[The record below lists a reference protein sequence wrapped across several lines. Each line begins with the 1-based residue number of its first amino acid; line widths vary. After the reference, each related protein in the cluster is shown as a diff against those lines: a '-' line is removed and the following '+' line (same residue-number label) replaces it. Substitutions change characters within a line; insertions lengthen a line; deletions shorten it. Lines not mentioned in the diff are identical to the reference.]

1 MLCIDLERAPDCLLD
16 WRHHDSPSGELIGTQ
31 HAVRPP
37 HLHHRVHLFGGDNL
51 VGEGR
56 IYDLLVEIEDPGK
69 GDRTGIRHV
78 PDPGTFRL
86 DESQG
91 RRNEVVEELS
101 GQGFLDSMEQA
112 AGRLVHDLT
121 VTKVNLFHIAE
132 LRVGVLN
139 HRPYNIGWGHHH
151 CNVVVKDSGLD
162 KTLEWMKQ
170 VVDRNTSLGYLPAA
184 SNKGR

>member
-1 MLCIDLERAPDCLLD
+1 
-16 WRHHDSPSGELIGTQ
+16 
-31 HAVRPP
+31 
-37 HLHHRVHLFGGDNL
+37 
-51 VGEGR
+51 
-56 IYDLLVEIEDPGK
+56 
-69 GDRTGIRHV
+69 
-78 PDPGTFRL
+78 
-86 DESQG
+86 
-91 RRNEVVEELS
+91 
-101 GQGFLDSMEQA
+101 MEQA